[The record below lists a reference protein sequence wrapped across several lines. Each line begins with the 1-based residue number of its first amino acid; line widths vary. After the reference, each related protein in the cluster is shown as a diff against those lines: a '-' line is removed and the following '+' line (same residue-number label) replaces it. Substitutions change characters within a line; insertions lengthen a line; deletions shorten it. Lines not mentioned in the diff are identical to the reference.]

1 MKFRHVRAIAVFGVA
16 VVALTGAR
24 GSHGASCGGGSS
36 SSSSS
41 SSSGGSSSGST
52 SSGSDSSSGST
63 TSGSDSTSGTSS
75 SSGGTTT
82 TGGTSRDKAQRDIKI
97 DSCKLD
103 SAGKNLVARL
113 TVTNSGS
120 LDQTYSIT
128 MKFNP
133 GPGSS
138 AVAAQARVT
147 GLKVKAGASQQTEA
161 TTPYTG
167 KGDGSEYKECVV
179 SSASKSSL

>member
-1 MKFRHVRAIAVFGVA
+1 MKFRHVRAIAVFGIA
-16 VVALTGAR
+16 IVALTGAR
-24 GSHGASCGGGSS
+24 GSHGASCGGSS
-36 SSSSS
+36 NSSS
-41 SSSGGSSSGST
+41 SSSGGSSSGGTSGG
-52 SSGSDSSSGST
+52 SSGSDS
-63 TSGSDSTSGTSS
+63 TSGTSGTSGTSS

-82 TGGTSRDKAQRDIKI
+82 TGGTSRDKAERDIKI

-103 SAGKNLVARL
+103 SSGKNLVARL

-133 GPGSS
+133 AAGSS

-167 KGDGSEYKECVV
+167 KGNGSEYKECVV